1 MLPVNLCRTYDMLAI
16 GTMFTLNLLTQT
28 RHYFCSIHGRSATND
43 PPLYSRVGVATL
55 HPRHLPTTLPTSR
68 RLSSNPLLPRHES
81 WYSKSPASITFVKLL
96 SHSIDHSMILAATL
110 HVWVDPPTH
119 NLDALIKSCMW
130 PTGFP
135 PTSSFLA
142 AQGFCPGSFFGV
154 HKCL

>member
-1 MLPVNLCRTYDMLAI
+1 MLAI
-16 GTMFTLNLLTQT
+16 GTMFRFRLNLFTQT

-81 WYSKSPASITFVKLL
+81 WYSKSPASITFGKLL

-110 HVWVDPPTH
+110 PPPTH
-119 NLDALIKSCMW
+119 NLVALIKSWMS

-135 PTSSFLA
+135 PTSSCLA

-154 HKCL
+154 HKYS